1 MSHRKL
7 RFIYQKAFVSRVKIP
22 VKIPMKMND
31 DAAVDDVPSNR
42 FIGCNSTV
50 GNVLGHNWLIFV
62 KWLYDDSQKP
72 TTKVYL
78 ALTSELR
85 CIACCWHNWSK
96 NVLDIWE
103 QRAFHKCKTIPLL
116 WGIKKDSMND
126 FPERFSVVFWKI
138 TVQHRLLDLIPTV
151 HCRCMRFR
159 FAVQKSNF
167 IWKIWR

>member
-7 RFIYQKAFVSRVKIP
+7 QFIYQKAFVPR
-22 VKIPMKMND
+22 VKIPMKMDD
-31 DAAVDDVPSNR
+31 DAAIDDVPSNQ

-62 KWLYDDSQKP
+62 KWLYDDSTKP
-72 TTKVYL
+72 ITKVYL

-85 CIACCWHNWSK
+85 CIACLLLAQLCSIEK
-96 NVLDIWE
+96 CFGYL
-103 QRAFHKCKTIPLL
+103 RAARISWIQNDFFA
-116 WGIKKDSMND
+116 WGIKKDSMD
-126 FPERFSVVFWKI
+126 DIPKRFSAVFWKI
-138 TVQHRLLDLIPTV
+138 AVLHNLLDLIPTV
-151 HCRCMRFR
+151 HCWCMRFR